1 MAEAEEREQIVKDGI
16 AAMKEKG
23 AATTPEAKAAVQQKL
38 DAINERADNH
48 AKMLGERAER
58 RSRRPVDSYGG
69 RRRKTRKGKKSR
81 KVTRRKQR
89 GGSKYGAVGA
99 SFQGSG
105 SRGMI
110 NVVPYN
116 AKGPSG
122 SPANAAFGAFN
133 DNGAHPGGNHDSF
146 IRSH

>member
-1 MAEAEEREQIVKDGI
+1 MHRKGHTKRSHSKKRRTMKGGFYGASGAI
-16 AAMKEKG
+16 APGAMGYTASSEMGHYAASNRGGNSMIG
-23 AATTPEAKAAVQQKL
+23 A
-38 DAINERADNH
+38 
-48 AKMLGERAER
+48 R
-58 RSRRPVDSYGG
+58 R
-69 RRRKTRKGKKSR
+69 RKGKKSR

-110 NVVPYN
+110 NVAPYN

-133 DNGAHPGGNHDSF
+133 DNGAHPGENHDSF

>member
-1 MAEAEEREQIVKDGI
+1 MSGQQAWQALARSMAAGETFDHSSGWSSNPAYEAKMKAEKEEREQIVKDGV

-38 DAINERADNH
+38 DAINERAENH

-81 KVTRRKQR
+81 RRTTRK
-89 GGSKYGAVGA
+89 
-99 SFQGSG
+99 
-105 SRGMI
+105 
-110 NVVPYN
+110 
-116 AKGPSG
+116 
-122 SPANAAFGAFN
+122 
-133 DNGAHPGGNHDSF
+133 H
-146 IRSH
+146 

>member
-1 MAEAEEREQIVKDGI
+1 MADQQSWQALARSMAAGETFDHSSGWGNSPAYEAKMKAEAEEREQIVKDGI

-38 DAINERADNH
+38 DAINERAENH

-81 KVTRRKQR
+81 RRHTRK
-89 GGSKYGAVGA
+89 
-99 SFQGSG
+99 
-105 SRGMI
+105 
-110 NVVPYN
+110 
-116 AKGPSG
+116 
-122 SPANAAFGAFN
+122 
-133 DNGAHPGGNHDSF
+133 H
-146 IRSH
+146 